1 LVAISARSCSGRASA
16 SCNSLSAMA
25 VMMRNIAP
33 TATLTKQ
40 LQATMPSTRL
50 GKPAHAL
57 VLRDRSTSHSAIDT
71 LTSGGYERPRKRMK
85 PLGG

>member
-1 LVAISARSCSGRASA
+1 
-16 SCNSLSAMA
+16 MA

-50 GKPAHAL
+50 GEPAHAL
-57 VLRDRSTSHSAIDT
+57 VLRDRSTSHSAIDM
-71 LTSGGYERPRKRMK
+71 LTFGR
-85 PLGG
+85 L